1 MAALFMLLAALLAL
15 AGCHRVAVAG
25 NAMGT
30 TYAVQARCADRVP
43 AERLASVLAEVE
55 QRMSTYQ
62 AESELSRFNRAPVG
76 QPVAVSAPLYAVTAA
91 ALRLAEETGG
101 ALDPTVAPLVA
112 LWGFG
117 ANASTTL
124 PTASA
129 IEAARAEVGYRRL
142 ALGRSPATF
151 TKEGPLTLDLSSVA
165 KGYAVDQV
173 AETLAAAGCASYLVE
188 LGGEL
193 RVAGG
198 RPDGR
203 PWRIG
208 VESPSGGEPAAVLAV
223 DEGAIAT
230 AGDYRQVREIAGR
243 RVSHVIDPRSGHPVA
258 HGLASVTVVAP
269 TALAADG
276 YATALL
282 VLGPE
287 AGMRL
292 AERLRL
298 AVLFVMGPQ
307 EGGELSNTAAMVP
320 YLPQ

>member
-1 MAALFMLLAALLAL
+1 MLAL
-15 AGCHRVAVAG
+15 SAVLLPSAGCHRVAVAG
-25 NAMGT
+25 DAMGT
-30 TYAVQARCADRVP
+30 TYAVQAHCAQRVP
-43 AERLASVLAEVE
+43 AERIASVVAEVE

-62 AESELSRFNRAPVG
+62 GESELSRFNRAPVG
-76 QPVAVSAPLYAVTAA
+76 QPMAVSAPLYAVTAT

-117 ANASTTL
+117 ANAGTTP
-124 PTASA
+124 PTAGA

-142 ALGRSPATF
+142 ALGQAPATF
-151 TKEGPLTLDLSSVA
+151 TKKGQLTLDLSSVA

-173 AETLAAAGCASYLVE
+173 AETLSASGCASYLVE

-198 RPDGR
+198 GPGGR

-208 VESPSGGEPAAVLAV
+208 VESPSGGEPAAVLRIH
-223 DEGAIAT
+223 DGAIAT
-230 AGDYRQVREIAGR
+230 AGDYRQTRQVAGR
-243 RVSHVIDPRSGHPVA
+243 RVSHVVDPRSGHPVA

-287 AGMRL
+287 AGVRF

-298 AVLFVMGPQ
+298 AALFVMGPE
-307 EGGELSNTAAMVP
+307 EGGELSKTAAMVP
-320 YLPQ
+320 YLPR

>member
-1 MAALFMLLAALLAL
+1 MLLAL

-25 NAMGT
+25 DAMGT
-30 TYAVQARCADRVP
+30 TYSVQAQCGERVP
-43 AERLASVLAEVE
+43 AERIATVVADVE

-62 AESELSRFNRAPVG
+62 PESELSRFNRAPVG
-76 QPVAVSAPLYAVTAA
+76 QPVAVSAPLYAVTAT

-117 ANASTTL
+117 ANASATL

-142 ALGRSPATF
+142 ALGQSPATF
-151 TKEGPLTLDLSSVA
+151 TKHGPLTLDLSSVA

-198 RPDGR
+198 RPGGR

-208 VESPSGGEPAAVLAV
+208 VESPSGGEPAPVLMV
-223 DEGAIAT
+223 HEGAIAT
-230 AGDYRQVREIAGR
+230 AGDYRQVRQMAGR
-243 RVSHVIDPRSGHPVA
+243 RVSHVIDPRSGHPVS

-298 AVLFVMGPQ
+298 AALFVMGSQ
-307 EGGELSNTAAMVP
+307 GGGGVSNTAAMVT
-320 YLPQ
+320 YLPR

>member
-1 MAALFMLLAALLAL
+1 MAAALVLLAL
-15 AGCHRVAVAG
+15 AGCHRVAVTG

-30 TYAVQARCADRVP
+30 TYAVQAQCAERVP
-43 AERLASVLAEVE
+43 AERIATVVADVE

-62 AESELSRFNRAPVG
+62 PESELSRFNRTPVG
-76 QPVAVSAPLYAVTAA
+76 QPVAVSAPLYEVTAT

-117 ANASTTL
+117 ANASATL
-124 PTASA
+124 PTAGA
-129 IEAARAEVGYRRL
+129 IQAARAEVGYRQL
-142 ALGRSPATF
+142 ALGQALATF
-151 TKEGPLTLDLSSVA
+151 TKKGPLTLDLSSVA

-173 AETLAAAGCASYLVE
+173 AETLAASGCASYLVE

-198 RPDGR
+198 RPGGR

-208 VESPSGGEPAAVLAV
+208 VESPSGGEPAVMLTV
-223 DEGAIAT
+223 REGAIAT
-230 AGDYRQVREIAGR
+230 AGDYRQVRQMAGR

-298 AVLFVMGPQ
+298 AALFVMGPQ
-307 EGGELSNTAAMVP
+307 GGGELSKTAAMAP
-320 YLPQ
+320 YLPE

>member
-1 MAALFMLLAALLAL
+1 MLLAL

-30 TYAVQARCADRVP
+30 TYAVQAQCAERVP
-43 AERLASVLAEVE
+43 AERIATVVAEVE

-62 AESELSRFNRAPVG
+62 PESELSHFNRAPVG
-76 QPVAVSAPLYAVTAA
+76 HPVAVSAPLYEVAA
-91 ALRLAEETGG
+91 TALRLAEETGG

-117 ANASTTL
+117 ANASTTP

-142 ALGRSPATF
+142 ALRQSPATF
-151 TKEGPLTLDLSSVA
+151 TKRGPLTLDLSSVA

-173 AETLAAAGCASYLVE
+173 AETLAASGCASYLVE

-198 RPDGR
+198 RPGGR

-223 DEGAIAT
+223 REGAIAT
-230 AGDYRQVREIAGR
+230 AGDYRQVRQIAGR
-243 RVSHVIDPRSGHPVA
+243 RVSHMIDPRSGYPAA

-269 TALAADG
+269 TALTADG

-287 AGMRL
+287 AGLRF

-298 AVLFVMGPQ
+298 AALFATASGAGV
-307 EGGELSNTAAMVP
+307 ELSNTQAMEP
-320 YLPQ
+320 YLAH

>member
-1 MAALFMLLAALLAL
+1 MLALSAALLTT
-15 AGCHRVAVAG
+15 AGCHRVAIAG
-25 NAMGT
+25 DAMGT
-30 TYAVQARCADRVP
+30 TYAVQARCAERVS
-43 AERLASVLAEVE
+43 AERVASVLAEVE
-55 QRMSTYQ
+55 QCMSTYQ

-91 ALRLAEETGG
+91 ALRLAEETSG

-117 ANASTTL
+117 ANASTEP

-129 IEAARAEVGYRRL
+129 IQAARAEVGYRRL
-142 ALGRSPATF
+142 VLGQAPATF
-151 TKEGPLTLDLSSVA
+151 TKLAPLTLDLSSVA
-165 KGYAVDQV
+165 KGYAVDRI
-173 AETLAAAGCASYLVE
+173 AETLAASGCASYLVE

-193 RVAGG
+193 RVGG
-198 RPDGR
+198 GTVGGR

-208 VESPSGGEPAAVLAV
+208 VESPSGGEPAAVLKMH
-223 DEGAIAT
+223 DGAIAT
-230 AGDYRQVREIAGR
+230 AGDYRQARQVAGR
-243 RVSHVIDPRSGHPVA
+243 RLSHVIDPRTGHPVA
-258 HGLASVTVVAP
+258 HGLASVTVIAP

-298 AVLFVMGPQ
+298 AALFVMGPR
-307 EGGELSNTAAMVP
+307 EGGELSKTAAMVP

>member
-1 MAALFMLLAALLAL
+1 MAAVLVLLAL
-15 AGCHRVAVAG
+15 AGCQRVAVAG
-25 NAMGT
+25 DAMGT
-30 TYAVQARCADRVP
+30 TYAVQARCADWVP
-43 AERLASVLAEVE
+43 AERVATVVAQVE
-55 QRMSTYQ
+55 ERMSTYQ
-62 AESELSRFNRAPVG
+62 PESELSRFNRAPIG
-76 QPVAVSAPLYAVTAA
+76 QPVAVSAPLYAVTAT
-91 ALRLAEETGG
+91 ALRLAEETSG

-117 ANASTTL
+117 ANASTTP

-142 ALGRSPATF
+142 ALGQSPATF

-198 RPDGR
+198 RPGGR

-208 VESPSGGEPAAVLAV
+208 VESPSGGRPAAVLAV
-223 DEGAIAT
+223 YEGAIAT
-230 AGDYRQVREIAGR
+230 AGDYRQVRQVAGR

-298 AVLFVMGPQ
+298 AALFVVGPR
-307 EGGELSNTAAMVP
+307 ESGHLSKTAAMAP
-320 YLPQ
+320 YLQ